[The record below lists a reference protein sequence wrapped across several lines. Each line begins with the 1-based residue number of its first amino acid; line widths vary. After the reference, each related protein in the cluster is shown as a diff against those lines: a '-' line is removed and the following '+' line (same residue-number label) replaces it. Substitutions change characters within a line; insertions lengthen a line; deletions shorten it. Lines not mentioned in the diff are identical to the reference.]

1 MQSNQ
6 HIAPCIHAKN
16 VRHKFALSLIAI
28 VSCFFM
34 QNAMA
39 TSGIANAVMS
49 FCAPNPTVPDVSS
62 CSACHST
69 TNNRGPNDLTPAGR
83 WSLSTASYSNFCPA
97 VNNPPPTPT
106 PPPTPNPPPT
116 PTPPP
121 GMSPSPTPGMG
132 MGRGGSIDD
141 DDDDYEDDDD
151 DDYEDDDDD
160 GGSASSFR
168 SRSRSSFRSAS
179 RRRGD

>member
-6 HIAPCIHAKN
+6 HIAPCIQAKN
-16 VRHKFALSLIAI
+16 LRRKIFLSLCAI
-28 VSCFFM
+28 ISCFFV

-39 TSGIANAVMS
+39 NSRIASAVMS

-83 WSLSTASYSNFCPA
+83 WSLTTTGYSNFCPPS
-97 VNNPPPTPT
+97 NT
-106 PPPTPNPPPT
+106 PPPTQTPNPGTNPAPN
-116 PTPPP
+116 PAPPP

-132 MGRGGSIDD
+132 MGRGGRIDD
-141 DDDDYEDDDD
+141 DDDDDDN
-151 DDYEDDDDD
+151 DYEDDDDD
-160 GGSASSFR
+160 GGSARSFR
-168 SRSRSSFRSAS
+168 SRSRSSFGSAS